1 MDERQFL
8 ANMEEL
14 LECDA
19 GTLSLDQTLED
30 TGHWTSLNFV
40 SFLAMAHSNYG
51 ALVAPA
57 QLRACKTLG
66 DAMQLI
72 KSS

>member
-1 MDERQFL
+1 MDEEQFL
-8 ANMEEL
+8 AHMEEL
-14 LECDA
+14 FECDP
-19 GTLSLDQTLED
+19 GSLRLDQTLAD

-57 QLRACKTLG
+57 QLKACKTLR
-66 DAMQLI
+66 DAMKLI
-72 KSS
+72 KPS